1 MDPER
6 QLMVKA
12 KVVQRLVNE
21 SSYYKKET
29 DENTAKLEQM
39 KADGKDEYDIK
50 KFAEVLE
57 ESVMMIPDSENRKN
71 AAVEDLRQFVEGN
84 DLIQDSEWMVTANAL
99 LEEQSS

>member
-1 MDPER
+1 
-6 QLMVKA
+6 MVKA

-71 AAVEDLRQFVEGN
+71 AAVEDLRRSPLAADGASAEQLADPRRLDFPRH
-84 DLIQDSEWMVTANAL
+84 DLVGDHVA
-99 LEEQSS
+99 

>member
-6 QLMVKA
+6 LLMVKA
-12 KVVQRLVNE
+12 KTLQRLVKE
-21 SSYYKKET
+21 ASYYKKET
-29 DENTAKLEQM
+29 EENTAKLEQM

-71 AAVEDLRQFVEGN
+71 IAVEDLRQFVEGN
-84 DLIQDSEWMVTANAL
+84 DLVQDSEWMITSNAL